1 MTPRGLGG
9 EDYRRL
15 LRLRI
20 DLRRFLRW
28 SEQEA
33 RAAGLTPSQH
43 QLLLAVRGHE
53 GPGAPTISQVA
64 DYLLLRHHSTVE
76 LAQRA
81 EALGLVERRPD
92 PVDRRV
98 VRLALTRK
106 GSSTLRKLSV
116 RHLEELSRL
125 AAHLRPLWEGID
137 SGDGEDR
144 GSSRAAPLT
153 EMR

>member
-1 MTPRGLGG
+1 
-9 EDYRRL
+9 
-15 LRLRI
+15 
-20 DLRRFLRW
+20 
-28 SEQEA
+28 
-33 RAAGLTPSQH
+33 
-43 QLLLAVRGHE
+43 LAIRGHE
-53 GPGAPTISQVA
+53 GPSAPTITQVA

-81 EALGLVERRPD
+81 EALGLIERRPD

-98 VRLALTRK
+98 VRLVLTRK

-137 SGDGEDR
+137 NDDAGDPASPR
-144 GSSRAAPLT
+144 TSPLT
-153 EMR
+153 ETR